1 MLTAPTDDD
10 DFDRDRKIF
19 LGAFPG
25 VKTFQTFDDDRER
38 KDRLLAKVIHVSQNV
53 TWNYISLA
61 DKYGL
66 PFLLILMA
74 VALIHS
80 SKRVCPLVT
89 ARGQRRILIFH
100 EK

>member
-66 PFLLILMA
+66 PF
-74 VALIHS
+74 H
-80 SKRVCPLVT
+80 
-89 ARGQRRILIFH
+89 RGYMQNLDSDGCGPNSFI
-100 EK
+100 